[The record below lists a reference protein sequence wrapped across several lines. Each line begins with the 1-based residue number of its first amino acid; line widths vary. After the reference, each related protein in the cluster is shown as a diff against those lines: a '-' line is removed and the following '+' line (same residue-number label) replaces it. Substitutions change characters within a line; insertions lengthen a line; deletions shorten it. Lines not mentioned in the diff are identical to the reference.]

1 MNSLEFKSIIAGVL
15 FGIWPLVMNRSGLA
29 GNLSSFVFASV
40 VLLSVFPFAVSN
52 LSDIGNSYWLWAV
65 AAGVIAAFGLLLFNN
80 VLSNSTP
87 QSVGILVVLMILVQT
102 VVPAVYQVIMN
113 GEISMTKL
121 TGFVLA
127 VVASFLLVK

>member
-1 MNSLEFKSIIAGVL
+1 MDSLEFKSIIAGVL
-15 FGIWPLVMNRSGLA
+15 FGIWPLVMNRSGMTSNLA
-29 GNLSSFVFASV
+29 TFVFSSV
-40 VLLSVFPFAVSN
+40 VLISVSPFAISN
-52 LSDIGNSYWLWAV
+52 LSEIGNSYWLWAV
-65 AAGVIAAFGLLLFNN
+65 ASGVIAAFGLLLFNN

-113 GEISMTKL
+113 GEISLTKL
-121 TGFVLA
+121 AGFVLA